1 MKNSG
6 LFVSATK
13 WKKGRNAS
21 RPKTTSAASP
31 SAAGISAPRSSEP
44 NPRPLPAANALV
56 ITRSGATARS

>member
-21 RPKTTSAASP
+21 RPKTTSATSP
-31 SAAGISAPRSSEP
+31 SPPGEREEAPTQ
-44 NPRPLPAANALV
+44 PALAPAENAPV
-56 ITRSGATARS
+56 MTSSGATARS

>member
-13 WKKGRNAS
+13 WKKGRKAR

-31 SAAGISAPRSSEP
+31 SAAGTERTEK
-44 NPRPLPAANALV
+44 L
-56 ITRSGATARS
+56 